1 MGLIKVT
8 NPKPPADDRTTAP
21 VNRMKLKAL
30 DKAKILKAAE
40 VKIIPF
46 TNRKQTGITNI
57 KFLLIA
63 ELVSSAVIQDSSLRE
78 IRYGQPGGLSKLN
91 LTSSNTQTGMVG

>member
-1 MGLIKVT
+1 MGFIKVT

-30 DKAKILKAAE
+30 DKVKILKAAE

-46 TNRKQTGITNI
+46 ANRKQTVITTTT
-57 KFLLIA
+57 FLLS
-63 ELVSSAVIQDSSLRE
+63 LSSSPL
-78 IRYGQPGGLSKLN
+78 
-91 LTSSNTQTGMVG
+91 